1 MADRR
6 NAVASRVQFPP
17 HLLTLGMMLDFT
29 LYDERGR
36 MLLAR
41 HQRIDSQHLLD
52 ILHARPGLFADQD
65 ESREPINGVM
75 ASLEQAMFRNAPL
88 KDLDKFRTLSSVKR
102 AAPPEVP
109 LPQAWSDLED
119 RLRNALGHFSGDAL
133 LAHDAPQRIDQIVA
147 SMHKL
152 MRQDKA
158 GSLFLLVNRAITGFT
173 GYSTLHSLLCAG
185 LAQSIGTSTGLNDG
199 ELWVL
204 QRAALT
210 MNVSIKSLQD
220 TMAAQKSPPTAEQL
234 AQIDRH
240 PTASANLLRAAGVH
254 DRLWLDA
261 VTLHHDP
268 FPAGVPLARMGS
280 AERLARVLQVI
291 DRYTAALSPR
301 GGRAGREAR
310 EATRAVVRLPGG
322 AVHDEVGVALLQ
334 NVGLYPAGSY
344 IKLVTGDV
352 AVVLHQGHRPNCPR
366 ASTVVNKRG
375 EPIGIP
381 KLVDT
386 AAPEHAVAEGLS
398 GSDIRVRLSEEL
410 FLRQISELRAT
421 ARRGAVTLN
430 ARQTP

>member
-6 NAVASRVQFPP
+6 NAGANRVQFPP
-17 HLLTLGMMLDFT
+17 HLLKLGMVLDFT

-102 AAPPEVP
+102 ADPPEVP

-173 GYSTLHSLLCAG
+173 GYSTMHCLLCAA
-185 LAQSIGTSTGLNDG
+185 LAESIGTSVGLNDV
-199 ELWVL
+199 ELRAL
-204 QRAALT
+204 ERAALT

-220 TMAAQKSPPTAEQL
+220 TMAAQKLPPTGEQL
-234 AQIDRH
+234 ALIDRH
-240 PTASANLLRAAGVH
+240 PTASAHLLRAAGIQ

-268 FPAGVPLARMGS
+268 IPSGVPMARMGS
-280 AERLARVLQVI
+280 AERVARVLQVI
-291 DRYTAALSPR
+291 DRYTASISPR
-301 GGRAGREAR
+301 GSRAGREAR
-310 EATRAVVRLPGG
+310 ETTRSVVRLPGG
-322 AVHDEVGVALLQ
+322 AAHDEVGLALLQ
-334 NVGLYPAGSY
+334 NMGLYPAGSY
-344 IKLVTGDV
+344 VKLVTGDV
-352 AVVLHQGHRPNCPR
+352 AVVLRQGERPNTPHV
-366 ASTVVNKRG
+366 STVVNKRG
-375 EPIGIP
+375 EPFGTP

-386 AAPEHAVAEGLS
+386 AVPDHAVSEGLS
-398 GSDIRVRLSEEL
+398 GSDIRVRLSEQL
-410 FLRQISELRAT
+410 IVSQMSALRAT
-421 ARRGAVTLN
+421 AERALPR
-430 ARQTP
+430 